1 MLLAPELFGF
11 PPYGSEID
19 KALIPLLKERVINA
33 LEKEGCPID
42 LPIAVLYDIRPKPYY
57 VKGYIFNLEGFDDGQ
72 AVKISKL
79 HSVKCVAAGV
89 YSILSGDDKMIAIGS
104 LFNLCE
110 K

>member
-33 LEKEGCPID
+33 LKNENCPTD
-42 LPIAVLYDIRPKPYY
+42 LPVVVIYDMRAKPYY
-57 VKGYIFNLEGFDDGQ
+57 VKGYVFNSPLFEDGQ
-72 AVKISKL
+72 AIKVTKV
-79 HSVKCVAAGV
+79 HSVKCLKPGV
-89 YSILSGDDKMIAIGS
+89 YSIMSGDDKLIAIGS
-104 LFNLCE
+104 LFNWA